1 MIKNVFL
8 LIALSACPVVHAGT
22 VIKKIVDSSGRIT
35 YTNLSSDTVR
45 GKIIKKFDTDGILY
59 LRNTRPSLARHVIKT
74 SSNRY
79 SFRPGYDLPSLFHLT
94 DNNYRSNSYGAS
106 PSAYNKSKFSSLI
119 ADAASRNQVD
129 EKLVHA
135 VIQAESAYNPSAVS
149 RTGAVGLMQLMPGT
163 AKRYGVMNRTDPEQN
178 VDGGTRYL
186 KDLLDMFNY
195 NLGLAVAAYNAGEGA
210 VMKYNNS
217 IPPYPETRNYVKQ
230 VLSLYHRPL

>member
-8 LIALSACPVVHAGT
+8 LIAVFACPVVQSGT

-35 YTNLSSDTVR
+35 YTNLSSDVVR
-45 GKIIKKFDTDGILY
+45 GKIIKKFDSDGIIY
-59 LRNTRPSLARHVIKT
+59 LRNSRPSLANHIVK
-74 SSNRY
+74 SGSNRY
-79 SFRPGYDLPSLFHLT
+79 SFRGGYDYPSLFHFG
-94 DNNYRSNSYGAS
+94 DNSNRASSSGANS
-106 PSAYNKSKFSSLI
+106 YNKSKFSSLI

-163 AKRYGVMNRTDPEQN
+163 ARRYGVMNRTDPEQN

-217 IPPYPETRNYVKQ
+217 IPPYPETQNYVRQ
-230 VLSLYHRPL
+230 VLALYRRSL